1 MFAGTKQLDKAT
13 GTVSS
18 GISKLYKGSDKLNDG
33 MNTFKKD
40 AIDKLA
46 TTITDVT
53 DTMDGTIDRIK
64 GIQKASEDYQ
74 SFSGIDN
81 DMNGSV
87 KFVLSTQ
94 EVKKDE

>member
-1 MFAGTKQLDKAT
+1 MDL
-13 GTVSS
+13 
-18 GISKLYKGSDKLNDG
+18 
-33 MNTFKKD
+33 
-40 AIDKLA
+40 
-46 TTITDVT
+46 
-53 DTMDGTIDRIK
+53 DGTIDRIK